1 MQYADA
7 LRYLY
12 SLGNEVL
19 TAKLGL
25 HNISTLLESLGNP
38 HRHYDSVLIAGTNGK
53 GSVAAFMESVLRK
66 SGLKTGLYTSP
77 HLVRIEER
85 VRVQGSLISAEEF
98 ARLTERVKDTVD
110 ALLNPQASSQ
120 VPGSLDRHPTYFE
133 MVTAI
138 GFCYFAERSVDVA
151 VLEVGLGGRL
161 DATNVVDPRV
171 VVITNV
177 DYDHQK
183 YLGSR
188 LEEIA
193 MEKAGIIKPRSD
205 AKAGPLSVVCTSDDP
220 VVRDIVD
227 EECRATGARCIHAL
241 DEARVEA
248 EPDTRGRF
256 QLKFNFPRGL
266 TLDVRIP
273 LPGEHQARN
282 AVAAIRAL
290 MVLQTE
296 GFPIDLEDIKEGIES
311 TRWPG
316 RLELVHGD
324 PPIILDG
331 AHNIAGAESLR
342 KYCERFLRSKR
353 VVLLF
358 GVMRDKDVFEIAA
371 RLFPLATE
379 IVLTAAESERSA
391 EPGWIA
397 AQLPEY
403 RHRYHYTRNPQEAL
417 SLARTLASA
426 DGIILAAGSL
436 FLVGDLQRTLNLE
449 AAA

>member
-38 HRHYDSVLIAGTNGK
+38 HSRYDSVLIAGTNGK
-53 GSVAAFMESVLRK
+53 GSVAAFIESVLRR

-110 ALLNPQASSQ
+110 ELLNSQ
-120 VPGSLDRHPTYFE
+120 TLSEGPLPLDRHPTYFE
-133 MVTAI
+133 IVTAI
-138 GFCYFAERSVDVA
+138 AFSYFAERNVNVA

-161 DATNVVDPRV
+161 DATNVVNPRV
-171 VVITNV
+171 AVITNV

-205 AKAGPLSVVCTSDDP
+205 VKAGPLSVVCTSDDP
-220 VVRDIVD
+220 VVRNIV
-227 EECRATGARCIHAL
+227 EQQCRATGARCIHAL
-241 DEARVEA
+241 DEAKVEA
-248 EPDTRGRF
+248 QPDTLGRF
-256 QLKFNFPRGL
+256 RMKLSFPQE
-266 TLDVRIP
+266 TALDLRSP
-273 LPGEHQARN
+273 LPGEHQVRN
-282 AVAAIRAL
+282 VIAAIRAL

-296 GFPIDLEDIKEGIES
+296 GFPIDAEDIKEGIE
-311 TRWPG
+311 TARWPG
-316 RLELVHGD
+316 RLELVDGH
-324 PPIILDG
+324 PPIMLDG

-342 KYCERFLRSKR
+342 KYCERFLSSKC

-358 GVMRDKDVFEIAA
+358 GVMRDKDVAEIAGK
-371 RLFPLATE
+371 LFPLASE

-391 EPGWIA
+391 EPAWIA

-403 RHRYHYTRNPQEAL
+403 QQRYHYTRNPQEAL
-417 SLARTLASA
+417 SVAKSLVSP

-436 FLVGDLQRTLNLE
+436 LLVGDLERTLNLD